1 MECCVFSFSGVRNI
15 KTILH
20 IFRTYTRDQSLP
32 NDIVLSCNGTFRNV
46 VCYLIGQDD
55 GNNRMA
61 GVADEVIY
69 LDLDRKAAS
78 WSNSASL
85 SAVSGVI
92 DNRAVDIVAC
102 HMWRAI
108 PIGVFASGRS
118 QRKPK
123 TVGVFHGV
131 KKRVNPR
138 VKLLYYF
145 LMRRLDRIVSVSEG
159 GLEDIS
165 ALFWKVDPGKMVA
178 VPNGL
183 DFTGYESAE
192 AGDRKM
198 LFGEG
203 FEKRRVVITVSRL
216 ADKKNLERFL
226 MAFSAVRREYPDIG
240 LVIVGTGPNRAKLE
254 AVVAEQSLSQ
264 EVVFLGYRED
274 IPTLLKSAD
283 LYAIPSLREG
293 LPRSLVEAMAV
304 GKPVLASKINGH
316 KEVVTDLE
324 HGVLVDPWD
333 VVDIA
338 AGLKYLISMDEK
350 ALKSLGEAAQEQAL
364 TNFNRD
370 VMMAKYLRLFTGL
383 A

>member
-1 MECCVFSFSGVRNI
+1 M
-15 KTILH
+15 
-20 IFRTYTRDQSLP
+20 
-32 NDIVLSCNGTFRNV
+32 
-46 VCYLIGQDD
+46 CYLIGQDD
-55 GNNRMA
+55 GNNRMT
-61 GVADEVIY
+61 GVADEVLY
-69 LDLDRKAAS
+69 LNLDRKTAS
-78 WSNSASL
+78 WSNSASVG
-85 SAVSGVI
+85 AVSGII
-92 DNRAVDIVAC
+92 DNRGVDIVAC

-131 KKRVNPR
+131 KQRVNPR

-145 LMRRLDRIVSVSEG
+145 LMRRIDKIVSVSEG
-159 GLEDIS
+159 GLEDIK
-165 ALFWKVDPGKMVA
+165 ALFWKVDPNKLVA

-183 DFTGYESAE
+183 DFAGFESAK
-192 AGDRKM
+192 AGDRKE

-203 FEKRRVVITVSRL
+203 FENRRIVMTVSRL

-226 MAFSAVRREYPDIG
+226 LAFSSVHREYPETG
-240 LVIVGTGPNRAKLE
+240 LVIVGTGPNRARLE
-254 AVVAEQSLSQ
+254 AVVSEQGLSGD
-264 EVVFLGYRED
+264 VVFLGYRED

-304 GKPVLASKINGH
+304 GKPVLASRINGH

-333 VVDIA
+333 VNDIA
-338 AGLKYLISMDEK
+338 AGLKYLMGLDEK
-350 ALKSLGEAAQEQAL
+350 ALQSLGEAAREQVL
-364 TNFNRD
+364 KNFNRD
-370 VMMAKYLRLFTGL
+370 VMMAKYLRLFTEL

>member
-1 MECCVFSFSGVRNI
+1 
-15 KTILH
+15 
-20 IFRTYTRDQSLP
+20 
-32 NDIVLSCNGTFRNV
+32 
-46 VCYLIGQDD
+46 
-55 GNNRMA
+55 
-61 GVADEVIY
+61 
-69 LDLDRKAAS
+69 
-78 WSNSASL
+78 
-85 SAVSGVI
+85 
-92 DNRAVDIVAC
+92 
-102 HMWRAI
+102 
-108 PIGVFASGRS
+108 
-118 QRKPK
+118 
-123 TVGVFHGV
+123 
-131 KKRVNPR
+131 
-138 VKLLYYF
+138 
-145 LMRRLDRIVSVSEG
+145 
-159 GLEDIS
+159 
-165 ALFWKVDPGKMVA
+165 
-178 VPNGL
+178 
-183 DFTGYESAE
+183 
-192 AGDRKM
+192 
-198 LFGEG
+198 
-203 FEKRRVVITVSRL
+203 
-216 ADKKNLERFL
+216 